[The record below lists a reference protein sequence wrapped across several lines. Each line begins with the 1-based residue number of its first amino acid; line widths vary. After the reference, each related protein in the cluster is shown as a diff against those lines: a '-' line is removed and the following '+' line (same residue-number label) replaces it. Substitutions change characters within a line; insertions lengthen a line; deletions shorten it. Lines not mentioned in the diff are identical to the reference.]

1 MDRRGARLVTEIETT
16 LSDGFERSKGII
28 TEISRTG
35 ALIEAPDL
43 KLPVGT
49 LVDLTIAALHGE
61 PIELEAKVVRH
72 TTNMGFAVEFSWA
85 PVDLLTLLD
94 RLGAGS

>member
-1 MDRRGARLVTEIETT
+1 M
-16 LSDGFERSKGII
+16 
-28 TEISRTG
+28 
-35 ALIEAPDL
+35 
-43 KLPVGT
+43 
-49 LVDLTIAALHGE
+49 DLTIAALHGQ